1 MIGRDDRSNDL
12 LSRDAEAARQAK
24 ASVRAR
30 QQLIEKMIDNNTRQ
44 LRLDSAW
51 AGADIERAG
60 VLRDCARDAGDRGA
74 AARLE
79 DVNRRIAALEEQRDR
94 LVAEREWLNKSL
106 IDFDREAEERG
117 ADPRKQS

>member
-1 MIGRDDRSNDL
+1 MIGRDDRRDL
-12 LSRDAEAARQAK
+12 SSRDAEARRAE

-60 VLRDCARDAGDRGA
+60 ALRDCAADAADRGA

-79 DVNRRIAALEEQRDR
+79 EVNRRIAALEDERDR
-94 LVAEREWLNKSL
+94 LVAEHEWLNKPL
-106 IDFDREAEERG
+106 LEFDREADERG
-117 ADPRKQS
+117 ADPRKLS